1 MTSFAL
7 LMLLSARQV
16 SLASP
21 GWSSPNLDEKRVTF
35 FADHLAAQLSL
46 AGLRVITQ
54 TEVAQALALER
65 QKALIGCS
73 TETCLSEISD
83 ALGADGLI
91 TGTVAKVGKR
101 LALTLKIVA
110 SNNGRALAL
119 YDNTVGSEAELVDLL
134 TAQAPR
140 LAEEVRIAV
149 LGKPPPGPGA
159 RRFWW
164 LPTAVGGAALVAG
177 ATLTGLSWSR
187 YAALNAKETSTVGPD
202 PIAYAETGKT
212 FQTAG
217 LITASIGVA
226 VLLSGL
232 LIFVLAPEE
241 APALSLSVGPG
252 GGSVFVRW

>member
-21 GWSSPNLDEKRVTF
+21 GWSSPNVDEKRVTF

-54 TEVAQALALER
+54 TEVVQALALER

-73 TETCLSEISD
+73 TDSCLSEISD

-134 TAQAPR
+134 TEQAPR
-140 LAEEVRIAV
+140 IAEEVRVAV
-149 LGKPPPGPGA
+149 LGKPAPGPGV

-164 LPTAVGGAALVAG
+164 LPTALGGAALVAG
-177 ATLTGLSWSR
+177 TTFTGLSWAR
-187 YAALNAKETSTVGPD
+187 YAALDAKEVATVGSD
-202 PIAYAETGKT
+202 PVAYAQTGKT

-226 VLLSGL
+226 ALLSGL
-232 LIFVLAPEE
+232 LMYALAPED
-241 APALSLSVGPG
+241 APALSLSIGPAG
-252 GGSVFVRW
+252 ASVFVRW